1 MSERGC
7 AHTPLTVVAGGAVLQ
22 LHGLLGPAAVD
33 RALARAVV
41 RRPDLRGWSL
51 DGDDVPHPDQAPA
64 PGVLHARLRRHGPA
78 HHTLHLA
85 AGRPEGPE
93 AAHETAHEAAGLMAD
108 LLSVPPGPVPLEPA
122 LRAVLRTLDEAPHRA
137 HRGLLLRLG
146 DAVGPPV
153 LRQALAAVLAAHP
166 LLCTALGPGPAGTLL
181 LGTRRQGA
189 PLPDGLLT
197 TARFT
202 GRAAFDAAL
211 AGARRGL
218 DPRTG
223 ASLRAVHAQGGVP
236 GLAQSDLLFL
246 AVHDLAADPA
256 SWRILLEDLDTA
268 LGALASGRS
277 PAVQGDGGWLEQWSA
292 RLAVTSAGHG
302 DEASGAAA
310 PALASGTAAGSGA
323 PCAALG
329 AAAEGGSAEGVT
341 AAGFGA
347 DSATAADGTAPDGD
361 GGPQAAYARFSL
373 GARETRLITAVLPH
387 HHRLSAAELLA
398 GAFGQALARW
408 GHTHEAVFDL
418 CTDGRTLLP
427 AHARAVGPYTRA
439 RRIRLDADPDLA
451 PARFLVAVASAL
463 TADEPPGTGQGPPT
477 AERLPRIRLTPHDP
491 AQLPAPFARFTLAG
505 TDEDHAPRPPGGLG
519 EYDIE
524 VRTHVQ
530 DGRLHVRAVAGGGRA
545 ALDALCGQLRSV
557 LEHLAGPEQPAG
569 PDAEGAWARYP
580 GPVLAATPRQQEL
593 LAPCLARPAA
603 GHHIE
608 QLQWTWHGP
617 LDSERFTAAWQAVA
631 GSETLLRAAFDPRDP
646 TRITLHEHATVQVER
661 LSHQDITWPSLLERD
676 RRRGVDVHRPGPL
689 RITLHEQ
696 PASQAGA
703 AQTRVLLTFHQALVD
718 TWSAQVLLREFYRA
732 YLNEGS
738 PAGGERRPDLRD
750 YTRWLDEQDTAG
762 ARDLWAGATPPPGAA
777 VHPARPGAPTSHT
790 GSRRISR
797 RLSRQDAVRLVHWAA
812 GCGVTETAALHAAW
826 ALLLHRATATVQPAT
841 VAFGVSVDGRGICL
855 DGAEQLTG
863 PLLGVLPMS
872 VDVDP
877 AGTVPQLLTALRDR
891 ALDMSAYE
899 WISTEDLRRWNARG
913 NDEELFATAV
923 LFERPVRPADD
934 LVAELAGHGITFEPP
949 HSTGASSTLP
959 IALLAR
965 YDRLGNLVITAI
977 HDRSR
982 FAESEAAKL
991 LAQSMRLLRV
1001 FPDLADGSRPI
1012 AAVLDALSDSEVP
1025 RMAPAAGPGD
1035 RVLATLS
1042 PGRRTGGPAVC
1053 LVPPPGADHAC
1064 YGVLVPLHAGPGPL
1078 LAVATAQA
1086 EPHTVAQALLS
1097 VLGPHRPLVL
1107 AGWSGSGQPAHRIRG
1122 RPVLRLHPRPRPGP
1136 QLPRRGPPPVTG
1148 GAGEAGAGSPRRGR
1162 PVLRLH
1168 PRPRPGPQ
1176 LPRRGP
1182 PPVTGGAGEACTGS
1196 LAPHPRRGPAP
1207 VTGGA
1212 GRESPARALGGSPGR

>member
-1 MSERGC
+1 MSERSS
-7 AHTPLTVVAGGAVLQ
+7 AHTPLTVVAVGAVLQ
-22 LHGLLGPAAVD
+22 LHGLLGAAAVA

-41 RRPDLRGWSL
+41 RRPDLRGWKL
-51 DGDDVPHPDQAPA
+51 DGDDGPHAEQAPA

-85 AGRPEGPE
+85 AGRTGGPDGD
-93 AAHETAHEAAGLMAD
+93 ETAHEAAGLMAD

-137 HRGLLLRLG
+137 HRAMLLRLG
-146 DAVGPPV
+146 DAVGPNV
-153 LRQALAAVLAAHP
+153 LRKALAAVLAAHP
-166 LLCTALGPGPAGTLL
+166 ILCTPLGPGPADSLL
-181 LGTRRQGA
+181 LGTRPPGTA
-189 PLPDGLLT
+189 LPGGLLT

-202 GRAAFDAAL
+202 HRAAFDAAL
-211 AGARRGL
+211 ADARRGL

-223 ASLRAVHAQGGVP
+223 ASLRVVHAQGGVP

-246 AVHDLAADPA
+246 AVHDLAADPV

-268 LGALASGRS
+268 LGALASGRTV
-277 PAVQGDGGWLEQWSA
+277 PVQGDAGWLQEWSA
-292 RLAVTSAGHG
+292 RLAATSAGHG
-302 DEASGAAA
+302 DEALGPTTA
-310 PALASGTAAGSGA
+310 ALACGTAAGSGT
-323 PCAALG
+323 PRAACG
-329 AAAEGGSAEGVT
+329 AAAEGTSAEQAAAEGFSAEQVTAESVTAGSVTAAGVT
-341 AAGFGA
+341 AAGA
-347 DSATAADGTAPDGD
+347 TAPDGD
-361 GGPQAAYARFSL
+361 GGLEAAYARFRL
-373 GARETRLITAVLPH
+373 GTRETRLLTAVLPH

-408 GHTHEAVFDL
+408 GRTHEAVFDL

-463 TADEPPGTGQGPPT
+463 SADQAPGTGPGAPT
-477 AERLPRIRLTPHDP
+477 AGRLPRARLSSDDP
-491 AQLPAPFARFTLAG
+491 APLPAPSSRFTLAG
-505 TDEDHAPRPPGGLG
+505 TDEDHPPRPTGGPG
-519 EYDIE
+519 EYEIE
-524 VRTHVQ
+524 VRTHVE
-530 DGRLHVRAVAGGGRA
+530 DGRLHVRAVAGGDGRA
-545 ALDALCGQLRSV
+545 ALDVLCGHLRAV
-557 LEHLAGPEQPAG
+557 LEQLAGPQAQGAPA
-569 PDAEGAWARYP
+569 PYP
-580 GPVLAATPRQQEL
+580 GPVVAATDRQQEL
-593 LAPCLARPAA
+593 LAQSLARPGA

-617 LDSERFTAAWQAVA
+617 LDRERFTAAWQAVA
-631 GSETLLRAAFDPRDP
+631 DSETLLRAAFDPRDP

-676 RRRGVDVHRPGPL
+676 RRRAVDVHRPGPL
-689 RITLHEQ
+689 RITLHEG
-696 PASQAGA
+696 PASESGA

-750 YTRWLDEQDTAG
+750 YARWLDEQDTAG
-762 ARDLWAGATPPPGAA
+762 AQDFWAGATPPPGAA
-777 VHPARPGAPTSHT
+777 VHPAHPAAPTSHT

-797 RLSRQDAVRLVHWAA
+797 RLSRHDAVRLVHWAA

-826 ALLLHRATATVQPAT
+826 ALLLHRATATAQPAT
-841 VAFGVSVDGRGICL
+841 VAFGVSVDGRGISL

-899 WISTEDLRRWNARG
+899 WISTEHLRRWNARG
-913 NDEELFATAV
+913 HDEELFTTAV
-923 LFERPVRPADD
+923 FFERPVRPADD

-1086 EPHTVAQALLS
+1086 EPHTVAQALLA

-1107 AGWSGSGQPAHRIRG
+1107 AGWSGSGQPAHRIAAHVAAG
-1122 RPVLRLHPRPRPGP
+1122 TGHTPVI
-1136 QLPRRGPPPVTG
+1136 VTH
-1148 GAGEAGAGSPRRGR
+1148 GAGKPDAE
-1162 PVLRLH
+1162 
-1168 PRPRPGPQ
+1168 
-1176 LPRRGP
+1176 
-1182 PPVTGGAGEACTGS
+1182 S
-1196 LAPHPRRGPAP
+1196 L
-1207 VTGGA
+1207 T
-1212 GRESPARALGGSPGR
+1212 RALDQVLGTLGDGRHL

>member
-1 MSERGC
+1 MTERSSQR
-7 AHTPLTVVAGGAVLQ
+7 TPLTVVAAGAVLE
-22 LHGLLGPAAVD
+22 LHGPLGPAAVD

-51 DGDDVPHPDQAPA
+51 DGDDGPQADQAPA
-64 PGVLHARLRRHGPA
+64 KDVLHARLRRHGPG

-85 AGRPEGPE
+85 TGRTGGQDGP
-93 AAHETAHEAAGLMAD
+93 ETAHETAGLMAD

-137 HRGLLLRLG
+137 HRGMLLRLG
-146 DAVGPPV
+146 ETLGPDV
-153 LRQALAAVLAAHP
+153 LREALAAVLAAHP
-166 LLCTALGPGPAGTLL
+166 ILRTPLGPGPAGTLL
-181 LGTRRQGA
+181 LGTRPQGA

-197 TARFT
+197 TARFAD
-202 GRAAFDAAL
+202 RAAFDAAV

-236 GLAQSDLLFL
+236 GLAGSDLLFL

-268 LGALASGRS
+268 LGALASGRT
-277 PAVQGDGGWLEQWSA
+277 PPVQGDAGWLEEWSA
-292 RLAVTSAGHG
+292 RLAATSAGRA
-302 DEASGAAA
+302 DEAPGPTT
-310 PALASGTAAGSGA
+310 PALAAGTASGTAAGSGT
-323 PCAALG
+323 PRAA
-329 AAAEGGSAEGVT
+329 
-341 AAGFGA
+341 FGA
-347 DSATAADGTAPDGD
+347 ESVTTAGATAPDGD
-361 GGPQAAYARFSL
+361 GGPEVVYARFSL
-373 GARETRLITAVLPH
+373 GARETRLITDVLPH
-387 HHRLSAAELLA
+387 HHRLSAAELIA

-408 GHTHEAVFDL
+408 CGSHEAVFDL

-427 AHARAVGPYTRA
+427 AHARAIGPYTRA
-439 RRIRLDADPDLA
+439 RHIRLDADPGLA

-463 TADEPPGTGQGPPT
+463 TADDPPGTGPVSPT
-477 AERLPRIRLTPHDP
+477 AGRLPRVRLTPHDP
-491 AQLPAPFARFTLAG
+491 AQLPAPSSRFTVVG
-505 TDEDHAPRPPGGLG
+505 TDEDHAPRPTEGFG
-519 EYDIE
+519 EYEVE
-524 VRTHVQ
+524 VRTHVE
-530 DGRLHVRAVAGGGRA
+530 DGRLHVRAVAGGVVRA
-545 ALDALCGQLRSV
+545 DLDVLFGQLRSV
-557 LEHLAGPEQPAG
+557 LEHLAGPE
-569 PDAEGAWARYP
+569 AEGAPAPYP
-580 GPVLAATPRQQEL
+580 EPVVAATPRQQEL
-593 LAPCLARPAA
+593 LAQSLARPGA
-603 GHHIE
+603 GHHVE

-631 GSETLLRAAFDPRDP
+631 DSETLLRAAFDPRDH
-646 TRITLHEHATVQVER
+646 TRITLHEHATVPVER

-676 RRRGVDVHRPGPL
+676 RRRAVDVHRPAPL
-689 RITLHEQ
+689 RITLHEG
-696 PASQAGA
+696 PVSEAGA

-750 YTRWLDEQDTAG
+750 YARWLDEQDTAG
-762 ARDLWAGATPPPGAA
+762 AQDFWAGATPPPGAA
-777 VHPARPGAPTSHT
+777 VHPARLGAPTSHT
-790 GSRRISR
+790 GFRRISR

-812 GCGVTETAALHAAW
+812 GCGVTESAALHAAW
-826 ALLLHRATATVQPAT
+826 ALLLHRATGAAQPAT

-855 DGAEQLTG
+855 DGVEQLTG

-872 VDVDP
+872 IDVDP

-899 WISTEDLRRWNARG
+899 WVSAEQLRRWNARG
-913 NDEELFATAV
+913 DDEELFATAV
-923 LFERPVRPADD
+923 FFERPVRPADD

-959 IALLAR
+959 IGLLAR

-1012 AAVLDALSDSEVP
+1012 AAVLDALSDSQVP

-1035 RVLATLS
+1035 TVLATLS
-1042 PGRRTGGPAVC
+1042 PGRQTDGPAVC

-1078 LAVATAQA
+1078 LAVTTAQA
-1086 EPHTVAQALLS
+1086 EPHAVAQALLT
-1097 VLGPHRPLVL
+1097 VLGPNRPLVL
-1107 AGWSGSGQPAHRIRG
+1107 AGWSGSGQPAHRIAAHVTAG
-1122 RPVLRLHPRPRPGP
+1122 TGHTPVI
-1136 QLPRRGPPPVTG
+1136 VTH
-1148 GAGEAGAGSPRRGR
+1148 GAGKPDAESLTNALDRALNS
-1162 PVLRLH
+1162 L
-1168 PRPRPGPQ
+1168 
-1176 LPRRGP
+1176 
-1182 PPVTGGAGEACTGS
+1182 GEARY
-1196 LAPHPRRGPAP
+1196 L
-1207 VTGGA
+1207 
-1212 GRESPARALGGSPGR
+1212 